1 MGVCSTILRVRQFA
15 GNAAESLPAVI
26 VSPLNP
32 VSGNDSRTSPTMEV
46 QNAGEQNTTSKQK
59 LRRLGASDSLIS
71 GTNHDM
77 SWEHIFS

>member
-1 MGVCSTILRVRQFA
+1 
-15 GNAAESLPAVI
+15 LPVVI

-32 VSGNDSRTSPTMEV
+32 VSGNDSRTSPEV
-46 QNAGEQNTTSKQK
+46 QNAGEQNTTSKQE

-77 SWEHIFS
+77 SWEHTFSSFIRISLMG